1 MTLAGLVLGKE
12 PSGESVWSPLLLGDA
27 LVLSDGECAASGGGL
42 VGHAHTSPPRPGRSA
57 AVGVLC
63 PELILEDGAVHRSTW
78 SREPACSGL
87 RRVLGV
93 RVQRAGGVESK
104 GESGHPNH
112 WTLRATN

>member
-1 MTLAGLVLGKE
+1 MGKNPPERVSGLRFSWEMLLSPRMENVLPG
-12 PSGESVWSPLLLGDA
+12 
-27 LVLSDGECAASGGGL
+27 GGGL
-42 VGHAHTSPPRPGRSA
+42 VGHAHTSSPRPGRSA

-112 WTLRATN
+112 WTLRAAN